1 MLRAAVEKVTW
12 RLEYKQPSPGTSQI
26 TRGQDML
33 HACNTDF
40 SRPSDRLQHQRSHQD
55 PRIPHSFNMQG
66 RMKPQLLTKNTHA
79 CLCHAIFFIYIYI
92 HICKCMYI
100 YTHAYNFPHDIHI
113 SIYMY
118 MRAGSC
124 KLRHHIPRSR
134 KHKFLRGLNFHQRH
148 RCRRLNLTSHIIS
161 MVPLAFQVLNTPK
174 PPSPQPQNYNIE
186 TELQPLLA
194 PPLAPRSHRLCL
206 GTSIHQG
213 PGLAEH
219 EWLCT
224 HPLYLP

>member
-1 MLRAAVEKVTW
+1 MQHRFQQAFG
-12 RLEYKQPSPGTSQI
+12 PSSTSEVPSRSTHSSFIQHARQNEATAI
-26 TRGQDML
+26 NKKTRM
-33 HACNTDF
+33 HVYV
-40 SRPSDRLQHQRSHQD
+40 
-55 PRIPHSFNMQG
+55 MQS
-66 RMKPQLLTKNTHA
+66 
-79 CLCHAIFFIYIYI
+79 FFIYIYT
-92 HICKCMYI
+92 YI
-100 YTHAYNFPHDIHI
+100 YVNVCTYIPMRITFHMIYIYI
-113 SIYMY
+113 YIYMY

-206 GTSIHQG
+206 GTRIHQG